1 MPTKSETKERT
12 VTKLKE
18 PKRYHVIMLNDDFTT
33 MEFVVEILIEIFH
46 KDPATAERL
55 MMSVHKSGSAIVGT
69 YSHDIAVTKVNKA
82 MARAKEQGYPF
93 RMKVE
98 EA

>member
-1 MPTKSETKERT
+1 MPVKGEIKERT
-12 VTKLKE
+12 DTKLKE

-33 MEFVVEILIEIFH
+33 MEFVVEILIDIFH
-46 KDPATAERL
+46 KDPATAEKL
-55 MMSVHKSGSAIVGT
+55 MMTVHKSGSAVVGT
-69 YSHDIAVTKVNKA
+69 YPHDIAVTKVNLA
-82 MARAKEQGYPF
+82 MARAKAQGYPF